1 MDIFELRKQK
11 VVEFLGIRLS
21 YEQEIDLTLILT
33 SEDTPEAQAAEI
45 YDYFEMESRRN
56 RNEVADLLEL

>member
-33 SEDTPEAQAAEI
+33 SEDTPKAQAAEI
-45 YDYFEMESRRN
+45 CDYFEMESRRN

>member
-1 MDIFELRKQK
+1 MDILELRKHK

-21 YEQEIDLTLILT
+21 YEQDIDLTLILA

-45 YDYFEMESRRN
+45 CDYFDTESRGFRN
-56 RNEVADLLEL
+56 DISNLLKS

>member
-11 VVEFLGIRLS
+11 VVEFLGTRLS
-21 YEQEIDLTLILT
+21 YEQEVDLTLILA

-45 YDYFEMESRRN
+45 CDYFDIESRAN
-56 RNEVADLLEL
+56 RNEISNLLES